1 MKFTFKP
8 SPNYRNEQSTGKIMM
23 ELTLGLL
30 VVFAFSL
37 VLYVTN
43 ADYGV
48 SYALRAIGLMASAVI
63 AACATEAI
71 WCLVAKKDVKTTL
84 KNSYPWV
91 TGIILALM
99 CQVNISFYALIVSTV
114 LAIFFA
120 KLVFGGFGQNI
131 FNPAA
136 VGRAI
141 IFASFSGKIA
151 VDFATGATPTSTM
164 ASNGWLVTNSAADI
178 VLDEFGGLFGM
189 FFGNYPGAMG
199 ETSALVIL
207 LVGAYLAWRKV
218 IDWRVPVTYIAT
230 LFGITAIIGMMN
242 GVGLWYPLFHILTGG
257 AMFGAVFM
265 MTDPV
270 TNPTSA
276 PGRIMFAMGC
286 AVLTV
291 IIRIKANLPE
301 GVLYSILLMNMVT
314 PMIEKLTDGNQIKM
328 MKKNTIYVVLFCVI
342 GAAIAIACS
351 FGMEA
356 AEITGPSVE
365 AKGNTYTVEAKGFA
379 GNNVFD
385 VEVENGA
392 VKSVT
397 CTTFSDTPG
406 IGDNATSE
414 DYLNSFVG
422 KTLEDEFD
430 TVSGAT
436 FTSNSVI
443 TAVKSA
449 LESAAN

>member
-8 SPNYRNEQSTGKIMM
+8 SPNYRDSLSTGRIMM

-30 VVFAFSL
+30 VVFAFTL
-37 VLYVTN
+37 VLYAMN
-43 ADYGV
+43 PAYGAG
-48 SYALRAIGLMASAVI
+48 YAVRAVLLMAVAVI
-63 AACATEAI
+63 SACGTEAV
-71 WCLVAKKDVKTTL
+71 WCLATKKDIVSSL

-99 CQVNISFYALIVSTV
+99 CQVNIDIYALAVSTI
-114 LAIFFA
+114 LAIFFG

-141 IFASFSGKIA
+141 VFASFSGKVA

-164 ASNGWLVTNSAADI
+164 ASHGWLVTNEASSI
-178 VLDEFGGLFGM
+178 VLGDFGGLFNM
-189 FFGNYPGAMG
+189 LFGNYPGAMG
-199 ETSALVIL
+199 ETSALIII

-218 IDWRVPVTYIAT
+218 IDWRVPVTYLGT
-230 LFGITAIIGMMN
+230 LFTISLVAGLTHGA
-242 GVGLWYPLFHILTGG
+242 GLWYPLFHVLTGG
-257 AMFGAVFM
+257 AVFGAVFM

-276 PGRIMFAMGC
+276 PGRIMFAIGC
-286 AVLTV
+286 AALTF
-291 IIRIKANLPE
+291 IIRVKANLPE

-328 MKKNTIYVVLFCVI
+328 MKKNTISVAVFFIVGLALSLVCTI
-342 GAAIAIACS
+342 
-351 FGMEA
+351 GMEA
-356 AEITGPSVE
+356 KEISGPSV
-365 AKGNTYTVEAKGFA
+365 AADGNVYTIAAAGFA
-379 GNNVFD
+379 GDNEFK

-392 VKSVT
+392 IKSVE
-397 CTTFSDTPG
+397 CTTFADTPG
-406 IGDNATSE
+406 IGDNATSA
-414 DYLNSFVG
+414 DYLSSFVG
-422 KTLEDEFD
+422 KTLNDEFD
-430 TVSGAT
+430 VVSGAT

-443 TAVKSA
+443 TAVKTA
-449 LESAAN
+449 LETAGK